1 MRPGSRVTDPTDS
14 HVQAAARLENRQ
26 TRSRAIEA
34 ALDGEPQ
41 AAPFH
46 VLVRQAQR
54 EMLRLVPP
62 QEGGPDRMSRR
73 ATGRA

>member
-1 MRPGSRVTDPTDS
+1 MASRKP
-14 HVQAAARLENRQ
+14 
-26 TRSRAIEA
+26 
-34 ALDGEPQ
+34 P
-41 AAPFH
+41 PFH

-62 QEGGPDRMSRR
+62 QEAPDRMSRQ